1 LESRTPVVRTPFQVV
16 VSGRLRTFGYLVGLS
31 AICVASRLPQLR
43 SPNLLID
50 GDESVLGLMAKHVA
64 QGKELPIFFYGQHYA
79 LATVEAGA
87 GALGFLISGVNA
99 TSLKISMLALWTLG
113 VLFTFLALSK
123 TLNVRRGFW
132 ISTVLVLN
140 PAWAAWSMKAGGGY
154 ITSFTATALLAWL
167 LVQPRERESMFRWLT
182 AGALTAVIYL
192 AQPLW
197 LPGVLPIVVV
207 VLASRR
213 RVSWAAGYVAI
224 AAGAIVLVKLA
235 TPAIVDT
242 WGGPPIGNP
251 NLLGSLSRVGRQIY
265 VYLTGSY
272 YLQWAIEPPGR
283 ATVAFAV
290 AWCAVLPALV
300 LMQLYRLVSRQYCLP
315 SHLLFI
321 AACSTLAAE
330 WILLSARDARY
341 LLPLA
346 ALLVPLAG
354 IEMADLVDR
363 RIFPRGASQVITAAM
378 LVLGAVSMREFSD
391 FNYLWKN
398 SPNRWTEARRLQQVL
413 GYLKVKDVSRVFS
426 MNGLLD
432 SQLMF
437 YSNEQVLARW
447 TYPVS
452 RYPAYSTTVDRA
464 LASGETVAVV
474 GYTHA
479 SGAPGCWDVP
489 ICTGGLEGMV
499 ANPES
504 IFIVDDKYFVY
515 VGADRELLRKLGFRF
530 WD

>member
-1 LESRTPVVRTPFQVV
+1 VRTPFKTV
-16 VSGRLRTFGYLVGLS
+16 VSDKVRTFGYLVGLS
-31 AICVASRLPQLR
+31 AICIASRLPQLR
-43 SPNLLID
+43 SPNLLVD

-64 QGKELPIFFYGQHYA
+64 QGKEFPIFFYGQHYA
-79 LATVEAGA
+79 LATIEAGA

-99 TSLKISMLALWTLG
+99 ASLKLSMLVLWTIG
-113 VLFTFLALSK
+113 VLFSFLALSK
-123 TLNVRRGFW
+123 ILNVRRGFW
-132 ISTVLVLN
+132 ITTVLVLN

-154 ITSFTATALLAWL
+154 ITSFTATAMLAWL
-167 LVQPRERESMFRWLT
+167 LVQPRERETILRWLV
-182 AGALTAVIYL
+182 AGALTAIIYL
-192 AQPLW
+192 SQPLW
-197 LPGVLPIVVV
+197 LPSVLPIVFVMLV
-207 VLASRR
+207 SRR
-213 RVSWAAGYVAI
+213 RLLWAAGYGAVAC
-224 AAGAIVLVKLA
+224 AAILLVRFA

-251 NLLGSLSRVGRQIY
+251 NLLGSISRVGRQLY

-272 YLQWAIEPPGR
+272 YLQWAIDPPGP
-283 ATVAFAV
+283 ATIAFAV
-290 AWCAVLPALV
+290 VWCVVLPALV
-300 LMQLYRLVSRQYCLP
+300 LMQIYRLATRRYCFP
-315 SHLLFI
+315 SHVLFVS
-321 AACSTLAAE
+321 ACSTLVAE

-341 LLPLA
+341 LLPLG

-354 IEMADLVDR
+354 IELADLMDHK
-363 RIFPRGASQVITAAM
+363 ILPRSVVLGITAAM
-378 LVLGAVSMREFSD
+378 LVLGGLSMREFSE

-398 SPNRWTEARRLQQVL
+398 SPDRWTEARRLQQVL
-413 GYLKVKDVSRVFS
+413 GYLKVKDVTRVFS

-447 TYPVS
+447 TYPIS

-464 LASGETVAVV
+464 LASGEKVAVV

-479 SGAPGCWDVP
+479 SGAPGCWDIP
-489 ICTGGLEGMV
+489 ICTGGLEGLI
-499 ANPES
+499 ANPDS
-504 IFIVDDKYFVY
+504 IFTVDGKYFVY